1 MIILASA
8 VFYLVELTG
17 PNNQPID
24 INPATVVSIRERRAG
39 ETHLQKGVRCVI
51 HTSDGKFIAVL
62 EDCDTVRRKL
72 EGK

>member
-24 INPATVVSIRERRAG
+24 INPATVTKLTDRGSIQTVGIVTDAEPFLRALVSELGRHPQ
-39 ETHLQKGVRCVI
+39 ET
-51 HTSDGKFIAVL
+51 DA
-62 EDCDTVRRKL
+62 
-72 EGK
+72 